1 MRNAVRMEEKAGQH
15 PGNGKDTQMNQYT
28 GAQEALT
35 QTISTEVT
43 PTEQELLVQWGF
55 TDEEIVALLW
65 LRQWYQIGG
74 SDRAAFIRQ
83 LQFLKLLVRSGE
95 LEL

>member
-1 MRNAVRMEEKAGQH
+1 
-15 PGNGKDTQMNQYT
+15 MNSYT
-28 GAQEALT
+28 GAQEALART
-35 QTISTEVT
+35 MLAETL
-43 PTEQELLVQWGF
+43 PTEQEVLVQWGF

-65 LRQWYQIGG
+65 LRQWYHTGG
-74 SDRAAFIRQ
+74 SDRAAFVRQ